1 VLGSLKAIDLM
12 ILFLKFYYLR
22 IKMRNQARRQQEE
35 MALDLKLLE
44 DALATTKTEEED
56 RLKRKV

>member
-1 VLGSLKAIDLM
+1 
-12 ILFLKFYYLR
+12 
-22 IKMRNQARRQQEE
+22 MRNQARRQQEE